1 MEGTTEGVCEEMEAI
16 ASSVEPSDP
25 SFSSE
30 DQTMS
35 FDQDA
40 FHMNIAID
48 ITEND
53 DLLVENEFIDA
64 VNEIDGRMV
73 YPCNMCKFV
82 KRFVNPKAV

>member
-1 MEGTTEGVCEEMEAI
+1 MDGTSEGVCKEMEAI
-16 ASSVEPSDP
+16 TSSVEPSDP

-40 FHMNIAID
+40 FHMNIVID
-48 ITEND
+48 IIEND

-64 VNEIDGRMV
+64 VNEMDGRLQ
-73 YPCNMCKFV
+73 V
-82 KRFVNPKAV
+82 KKGLSQRTLNSKGY